1 MFSNAV
7 RLEVLETSDLSSL
20 PTNSDSVGQ
29 REAAL
34 GKLRQVCRGELR
46 GRAEPP
52 LPTGCTVIDQALRGG
67 LPRGQIIEAVGKVG
81 RLSLA
86 LSVLAQATQRRE
98 LAVLI
103 DGADALDPSGA
114 AAHGVN
120 LQQLLWVRV
129 KSGNTALRAAD
140 LVLGA
145 GGVSLLVVYLVGT
158 TDPQQLTRA
167 ALWSRLTLRAQR
179 AKASVLVCG
188 ERPLAQSF
196 AVATLS
202 FHDEGTRWQQAPGG
216 RLQLRERRARIEV
229 TRSRLGAPGAEQSWC
244 LSK

>member
-1 MFSNAV
+1 MFSYSA
-7 RLEVLETSDLSSL
+7 RLERLEASDLSSL
-20 PTNSDSVGQ
+20 PTDSDTIGQ

-34 GKLRQVCRGELR
+34 GKLRQACRSELR
-46 GRAEPP
+46 GRTEPP
-52 LPTGCTVIDQALRGG
+52 LPTGCTVIDQALQGG

-114 AAHGVN
+114 AAHGVR

-129 KSGNTALRAAD
+129 KNGNEALRAAD

-145 GGVSLLVVYLVGT
+145 GGISLVVIYLVGSK
-158 TDPQQLTRA
+158 DLQQLTRA

-179 AKASVLVCG
+179 AKAAVLVCG

-196 AVATLS
+196 AVATLG

-229 TRSRLGAPGAEQSWC
+229 TRSRLGAPGDEQPWC